1 MNVVLV
7 AEEAAG
13 VHALRLLAAREE
25 SLLAVFSGG
34 LPERGKG
41 VPSHAA
47 ELGLELLDSALVT
60 DRGTAEWLREREVD
74 LLVNVHSI
82 LNPDPAVLAVPR
94 IGAFNMHPGPLP
106 TYAGFNAPSWAI
118 AAGETRHAV
127 TVHRMVAEMDAG
139 PIAYESWFEIG
150 PEDTG
155 LRVAAAGVKAGLPL
169 LERLLD
175 DAARGEIPAREQSR
189 EGARFFGFEV
199 PHEGRLPWGLG
210 AKRVADLVRAADY
223 APFESPWGAFATTVE
238 GAEVEVLRATATGE
252 SSDVAPGAVGPPREG
267 AALVSAGDEWVAV
280 ERCRRDGAPAE
291 PAQALPAGAVCD

>member
-13 VHALRLLAAREE
+13 VHALRRLASRDE
-25 SLLAVFSGG
+25 SLLAVLSGG

-47 ELGLELLDSALVT
+47 EMGLELLDSGLVT
-60 DRGTAEWLREREVD
+60 DPGFAAVLREREVD

-82 LNPDPAVLAVPR
+82 LNPDPAVLAAPR

-106 TYAGFNAPSWAI
+106 SYAGFNAPSWAI
-118 AAGETRHAV
+118 AEGETRHAV

-139 PIAYESWFEIG
+139 PIAYEEWFDVG

-169 LERLLD
+169 LDRLFD

-189 EGARFFGFEV
+189 DGARFFGFEV
-199 PHEGRLPWGLG
+199 PHGGRLPWAQG
-210 AKRVADLVRAADY
+210 AQRVANLVRAADY
-223 APFESPWGAFATTVE
+223 GPFESPWGTFATTVG
-238 GAEVEVLRATATGE
+238 GAEVEILRATDSGE
-252 SSDVAPGAVGPPREG
+252 PSEAAPGTVGPAREG
-267 AALVSAGDEWVAV
+267 AALVSAGDRWVLV
-280 ERCRRDGAPAE
+280 ERCRRDGAAAE
-291 PAQALPAGAVCD
+291 PAVALPAGAVCR

>member
-1 MNVVLV
+1 VRVVLV

-13 VHALRLLAAREE
+13 VHALRRLAAREE
-25 SLLAVFSGG
+25 NLVAVLSGG

-47 ELGLELLDSALVT
+47 ELGLDLLDSKLVT
-60 DRGTAEWLREREVD
+60 EPGFAEWLREREVD

-82 LNPDPAVLAVPR
+82 LNPDPAVLAAPR

-118 AAGETRHAV
+118 AEGETRHAV

-139 PIAYESWFEIG
+139 PIAYEAWFEIA

-155 LRVAAAGVKAGLPL
+155 LRVAAAGVMAGLPL
-169 LERLLD
+169 LDRLLD
-175 DAARGEIPAREQSR
+175 DAAGSGIPAREQGR
-189 EGARFFGFEV
+189 EGWRFFGFEV
-199 PHEGRLPWGLG
+199 PHEGRLPWELG

-223 APFESPWGAFATTVE
+223 APFESPWGAFATSVE
-238 GAEVEVLRATATGE
+238 GAEVEVLRAVTTGE
-252 SSDVAPGAVGPPREG
+252 PSAARPGTVGPPREG

-280 ERCRRDGAPAE
+280 ERCRRDGTAAE
-291 PAQALPAGAVCD
+291 PAEALPAGAVCS